1 MSLGLLVGR
10 FGSFVRETR
19 ASQEDSAPPPPFPD
33 GLNHLRDAVGHHLIP
48 LVLIARS
55 DGDFEP
61 RERDV
66 IVTHCITFAR
76 NQGLE
81 LDGSGPIEFVQYVE
95 SYRPSLM
102 QLDPALSRL
111 ERGDHD
117 EMAVLVAAA
126 RAVIEADGVIRPEE
140 ARFLDQ
146 LSEEIGRLR
155 AKS

>member
-81 LDGSGPIEFVQYVE
+81 LDGSGTIEFVQYVE